1 MLDQEKLARLIAG
14 IKVSAGGS
22 AGREAA
28 RAELDAD
35 LGIELAS
42 QLETLS
48 KEMSQLREAV
58 TAAAAGSSRQANALV
73 RWTKWY
79 VIATAVLV
87 LNAVILPWW
96 PLIQQW
102 WRWGAFK

>member
-1 MLDQEKLARLIAG
+1 MNTDKVGKL
-14 IKVSAGGS
+14 
-22 AGREAA
+22 
-28 RAELDAD
+28 LDAINSSRFGSEERAASSEE
-35 LGIELAS
+35 LHTELAVELAS
-42 QLETLS
+42 QLATLS
-48 KEMSQLREAV
+48 AEVKELCGAV

-79 VIATAVLV
+79 VFATVVLV
-87 LNAVILPWW
+87 LNAVIQPWW